1 MNKMLLILIAAAMM
15 LTACNSNQTNSVND
29 TGSNEQSAPT
39 ETAQPDNEPAE
50 GSPNHG
56 EWSSLPEYDVIVRTI
71 DSPDYIFRTLKDNEN
86 ERILLLADQDG
97 KEKYKTIF
105 IKNTSRLKIIDV
117 DGDRDGQLFN
127 DVLENS

>member
-15 LTACNSNQTNSVND
+15 LTACNSNQTNPVND
-29 TGSNEQSAPT
+29 AGSTEQSEHT
-39 ETAQPDNEPAE
+39 ETAQQNNEPAE
-50 GSPNHG
+50 GSRNPG

-71 DSPDYIFRTLKDNEN
+71 DSVDYTFRAVKDNEN
-86 ERILLLADQDG
+86 ERILLLANQDG
-97 KEKYKTIF
+97 KEKYKTIY

-117 DGDRDGQLFN
+117 DGDGQLYN